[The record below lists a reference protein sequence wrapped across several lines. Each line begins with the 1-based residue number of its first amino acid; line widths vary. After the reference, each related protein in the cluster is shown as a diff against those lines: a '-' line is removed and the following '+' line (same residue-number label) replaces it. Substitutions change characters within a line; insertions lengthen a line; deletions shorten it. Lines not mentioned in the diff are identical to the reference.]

1 MAAITGHTMAG
12 IASRAVM
19 IGRPRVARLR
29 SSAIPSPSSSSSS
42 PAREGTMSTTVV
54 HTDWMKRWSRTSASV

>member
-1 MAAITGHTMAG
+1 MAAITGDTMAG

-29 SSAIPSPSSSSSS
+29 SSAIPSPSSSS

-54 HTDWMKRWSRTSASV
+54 HTDWMKRWSRTSA

>member
-1 MAAITGHTMAG
+1 MAAITGDTMAG

-29 SSAIPSPSSSSSS
+29 SSAIPSPSSSSS